1 MKILGFLKMKKVMA
15 GLGLLV
21 GALVISGAAFADD
34 SNLGAIASDMTSSFG
49 GLGKL
54 FWAAAYIM
62 GTGFALIAVLK
73 FKAHKDNPQQ
83 TTLGVPVALLAIGV
97 ALIFMPSLLGSTG
110 ATIFGDSRTATGFNG
125 EGYNASLSS
134 GS

>member
-1 MKILGFLKMKKVMA
+1 MNLTRLAKIKKIMA
-15 GLGLLV
+15 GLGILSL
-21 GALVISGAAFADD
+21 AIMSGAAFADD
-34 SNLGAIASDMTSSFG
+34 AANLGAIADGMTSSFG
-49 GLGKL
+49 GVGKL

-110 ATIFGDSRTATGFNG
+110 ATIFGENRTATGFDG
-125 EGYNASLSS
+125 AGYADSLSS
-134 GS
+134 S